1 MHCTGL
7 SQPLNQPCQG
17 LTEQKKEKCPSG
29 ANCRTLPHPPWSQ
42 ASQQKG
48 FREAPGGPICAG
60 WSLQTTEFSGLCMR
74 VYRRVLWG
82 KLLLGGEGSQTGQ
95 KGKLNW
101 DVTGLS

>member
-48 FREAPGGPICAG
+48 
-60 WSLQTTEFSGLCMR
+60 L
-74 VYRRVLWG
+74 G
-82 KLLLGGEGSQTGQ
+82 KLQVVPFVQVGVS
-95 KGKLNW
+95 KLQSSL
-101 DVTGLS
+101 DFA

>member
-1 MHCTGL
+1 
-7 SQPLNQPCQG
+7 
-17 LTEQKKEKCPSG
+17 
-29 ANCRTLPHPPWSQ
+29 
-42 ASQQKG
+42 
-48 FREAPGGPICAG
+48 
-60 WSLQTTEFSGLCMR
+60 MR